1 MHLRKG
7 VRFSNGMEL
16 TADDANFAITRTLD
30 RHFKPAPS
38 WGQPGD
44 ANLQGAQD
52 FIAGKASCVAPCRP
66 PCGTIRHPSSLG
78 KRKILGENLG
88 RLHGLD
94 VDALRHTCAH
104 T

>member
-1 MHLRKG
+1 MVLA
-7 VRFSNGMEL
+7 
-16 TADDANFAITRTLD
+16 ADDAKASITRTLD
-30 RHFKPAPS
+30 LHLKPAPS

-78 KRKILGENLG
+78 KRKILGENLA
-88 RLHGLD
+88 RLHGMD
-94 VDALRHTCAH
+94 VDTLRRKLAH